1 MTLLLLAIC
10 VSIKMRGKQRD
21 VCETNFVVMHLD
33 LNSLDQVSTNK
44 KLAADSITETQI
56 DLSLFAVPVVNF
68 FENF

>member
-56 DLSLFAVPVVNF
+56 DLSLFAVPSGKF
-68 FENF
+68 L